1 MSDRI
6 RIFDTTLRDG
16 EQSPG
21 CSMNVEEKLRVAH
34 QLARL
39 RVDVIEAGFP
49 IASEGDFE
57 AVREI
62 ARSVE
67 GPIVCGLSRTS
78 EKDIERCFEAVKV
91 ARKPAI
97 HTFIATSDIHMKY
110 KLKMSRDRVLEETK
124 RAVTQARSY
133 VNHVEFSAEDAT
145 RSDWDFLVEVFQT
158 AIDAGANTLN
168 VPDTVG
174 YTTPTEYAALI
185 THLREKLRG
194 VDDVVISV
202 HCHNDLGLAVA
213 NSLMA
218 VKAGARQVECTIN
231 GIGERAGNAA
241 MEEIVMALRTRPE
254 VFGVDT
260 GIDATQIYHSSR
272 LLSQITGM
280 LVQPN
285 KAIVGA
291 NAFAHESGI
300 HQDGV
305 LKQRL
310 TYEIMTPES
319 IGLDTN
325 KLVLGKHSG
334 RHAFRDRLTQLGYQL
349 EGDSLEE
356 AFRRFKAL
364 ADKKK
369 EIFDE
374 DLEAVV
380 AEAVVRPT
388 SARFRLL
395 GCNVA
400 SGTDMLPTATVQVE
414 IDGETAKGTSNGDG
428 PVDAALN
435 AIKRITG
442 TDARMLQ
449 YTVSSISG
457 GTDAQGEVTVRLE
470 LDGKTALGQG
480 AHTDIVVAS
489 AKAYVNA
496 LNKLDYRLK
505 NWVDLQ
511 KNGGQPEPREVGP

>member
-57 AVREI
+57 AVQAI
-62 ARSVE
+62 ARTVE
-67 GPIVCGLSRTS
+67 GPIICGLARTS
-78 EKDIERCFEAVKV
+78 ERDIERCFEAVKE
-91 ARKPAI
+91 AKFPGI
-97 HTFIATSDIHMKY
+97 HTFIATSDIHMEY
-110 KLKMSRDRVLEETK
+110 KLKMSREQVLKEAK

-133 VNHVEFSAEDAT
+133 VDHVEFSAEDAT
-145 RSDWDFLVEVFQT
+145 RSDWEFLVEVFQV
-158 AIDAGANTLN
+158 ALDAGARTLN

-174 YTTPTEYAALI
+174 YTTPGEYGALI
-185 THLREKLRG
+185 EHLRKNLRG
-194 VDDVVISV
+194 IEEAVLSV

-218 VKAGARQVECTIN
+218 VRAGARQVECTIN

-241 MEEIVMALRTRPE
+241 MEEIVMAIKTRPE
-254 VFGVDT
+254 VFDVETNIDT
-260 GIDATQIYHSSR
+260 TQIYHASR
-272 LLSQITGM
+272 LLTQVTGM

-291 NAFAHESGI
+291 NAFAHEAGI
-300 HQDGV
+300 HQDGM

-319 IGLDTN
+319 IGLDKTR
-325 KLVLGKHSG
+325 LVLGKHSG
-334 RHAFRDRLTQLGYQL
+334 RHAFRDRLLGLGYEL
-349 EGDSLEE
+349 EAERFEE
-356 AFRRFKAL
+356 AFKNFKAL

-374 DLEAVV
+374 DLEAIV
-380 AEAVVRPT
+380 AEELRSDVFRY
-388 SARFRLL
+388 RLL

-400 SGTDMLPTATVQVE
+400 AGTEMLPTATVSLE
-414 IDGETAKGTSNGDG
+414 IDGEVQKGTANGDG

-435 AIKRITG
+435 AIRQVVQTE
-442 TDARMLQ
+442 AQMLQ
-449 YTVSSISG
+449 YTVNGISG
-457 GTDAQGEVTVRLE
+457 GTDAQGEVTVRLGHN
-470 LDGKTALGQG
+470 GKTALGQG

-489 AKAYVNA
+489 AKAYLNA
-496 LNKLDYRLK
+496 LNKLEYRLA

-511 KNGGQPEPREVGP
+511 REVGP

>member
-1 MSDRI
+1 
-6 RIFDTTLRDG
+6 
-16 EQSPG
+16 
-21 CSMNVEEKLRVAH
+21 MNVEEKLRMAH

-39 RVDVIEAGFP
+39 RVDIIEAGFP
-49 IASEGDFE
+49 MASEGDFE
-57 AVREI
+57 AVQAI
-62 ARSVE
+62 ARRVE
-67 GPIVCGLSRTS
+67 GPKICGLARTS
-78 EKDIERCFEAVKV
+78 EKDIERAFDAVREAKF
-91 ARKPAI
+91 PAI
-97 HTFIATSDIHMKY
+97 HTFIASSDIHMKY
-110 KLKMSRDRVLEETK
+110 KLKMTRDQVLAEAK
-124 RAVTQARSY
+124 RAVTQAKSY
-133 VNHVEFSAEDAT
+133 VDHVEFSAEDST
-145 RSDWDFLVEVFQT
+145 RSDWEFLVELFQT
-158 AIDAGANTLN
+158 AVDAGATTIN

-174 YTTPTEYAALI
+174 YTTPGEYAALI
-185 THLREKLRG
+185 EHLKG
-194 VDDVVISV
+194 NIKGIDKVVISV

-241 MEEIVMALRTRPE
+241 MEEIVMALKTRQE
-254 VFGVDT
+254 VFNADT
-260 GIDATQIYHSSR
+260 NIDTLQIAHSSR
-272 LLSQITGM
+272 LLTQVTGM
-280 LVQPN
+280 VVQPN

-291 NAFAHESGI
+291 NAFAHEAGI

-334 RHAFRDRLTQLGYQL
+334 RHAFRDRLKSLGYEL
-349 EGDSLEE
+349 AEE
-356 AFRRFKAL
+356 ALNDAFRKFKAL

-369 EIFDE
+369 EVFDE
-374 DLEAVV
+374 DIEALV
-380 AEAVVRPT
+380 AEEVVRNKGY
-388 SARFRLL
+388 RFKLVS
-395 GCNVA
+395 CNVA

-414 IDGETAKGTSNGDG
+414 VDGEAMKSTSNGDG

-435 AIKRITG
+435 AIRKITE
-442 TDARMLQ
+442 TQVKMLQ
-449 YTVSSISG
+449 YAVNSISG

-489 AKAYVNA
+489 AKAFVNA
-496 LNKLDYRLK
+496 LNKLEYRRQ
-505 NWVDLQ
+505 NWVNLQ
-511 KNGGQPEPREVGP
+511 GGKAPEPVVREVGP